1 MQPTSLFDGLGL
13 ELESQSL
20 RLRQAKEQWVACTAC
35 ELSKTRACVVTG
47 RGHPVRPQVMILG
60 AYPSKADGV
69 FEQSGS
75 GAVGEYLRM
84 ILSKAGFNSD
94 LLYHTSMVKCWD
106 GERAPTEGEL
116 AACLPHLRAEIK
128 IVHPMTIL
136 GLGESVVRVIRC
148 AIDDEKEKPEKDR
161 RAHSLSDRGWVQWE
175 KTPILFTLPPAFLMV
190 EKNEGTLREK
200 KRRVWED
207 VTKVMA
213 QVRALTI

>member
-1 MQPTSLFDGLGL
+1 
-13 ELESQSL
+13 
-20 RLRQAKEQWVACTAC
+20 
-35 ELSKTRACVVTG
+35 
-47 RGHPVRPQVMILG
+47 MILG
-60 AYPSKADGV
+60 AYPALADVATG
-69 FEQSGS
+69 QSGS
-75 GAVGEYLRM
+75 GAVGDYLQM
-84 ILSKAGFNSD
+84 ILAKAGFCPD
-94 LLYHTSMVKCWD
+94 QLYYTSMAKCRD
-106 GERAPTEGEL
+106 NDRAPTEGEL
-116 AACLPHLRAEIK
+116 TACLPHLRTEIK

-136 GLGESVVRVIRC
+136 GLGESVVRVIRG